1 MIFSET
7 QRELESLRATIRD
20 QDQMIID
27 AASLRVRLEDSEKEL
42 SILRAASNG
51 ELEARVKVQD
61 DELRTLRLQVS
72 QNTEVCP

>member
-42 SILRAASNG
+42 SILRAPEQLSDSFFNSR
-51 ELEARVKVQD
+51 LRYQWSRPIARVID
-61 DELRTLRLQVS
+61 
-72 QNTEVCP
+72 

>member
-72 QNTEVCP
+72 QNTEVRP

>member
-7 QRELESLRATIRD
+7 QRELESLRATIGD

>member
-51 ELEARVKVQD
+51 ELEARVKAQD

-72 QNTEVCP
+72 QNTEVRP